1 MIGSDISGIWEDI
14 SKGFEDFTKDV
25 GNFFE
30 KGWQGIESFFSDLF
44 EGLDFLL
51 YAVPIVIGGAIAAA
65 ISVKI
70 YKVITK
76 LQKDKL
82 VRMNLKDAQRQRKLN
97 KKNSPLLGTLS
108 DKIVKSKDKIKKRE
122 DKLQEAENKLKNL
135 KAKNQRLEEKELNK
149 QVKIAKKLKKIN
161 NFQNE
166 VNDSEPLI
174 TRNNSSTSFSL

>member
-1 MIGSDISGIWEDI
+1 MFGWLDDIAKVIEDIGNDIGKGVEGVISDIGSGVEDIDSDISGIWRRYFKRI
-14 SKGFEDFTKDV
+14 WWFYKRHRK
-25 GNFFE
+25 FFE

-51 YAVPIVIGGAIAAA
+51 YAVPIVIGEAIAAA

-82 VRMNLKDAQRQRKLN
+82 VRMNLKDAQSQRKLN

-108 DKIVKSKDKIKKRE
+108 DKIVKSKNKIKKRE
-122 DKLQEAENKLKNL
+122 DKLQDAENKLKNL
-135 KAKNQRLEEKELNK
+135 KSKNQKLEEKELNK
-149 QVKIAKKLKKIN
+149 
-161 NFQNE
+161 
-166 VNDSEPLI
+166 
-174 TRNNSSTSFSL
+174 